1 MIWWQTPLCIFPVEI
16 IWFCTDQSFLVCR
29 TTYTYI
35 MFVAD
40 FPRWQRLPWCL
51 TGYKKV
57 GQGKINSCCVLTK
70 YVKLYQGYRYLKQ
83 GMLFCSAPM
92 EIIKFCTC
100 RSFLNNRN
108 SIYIHDVSRWVPL
121 LTASSI
127 MYGSFVSTEIYQR
140 CQFRNTKLQNIT
152 RVVLLRLQMCNYGC
166 NKLSAEQKIIQY
178 KTGTKD
184 LPQKSC

>member
-1 MIWWQTPLCIFPVEI
+1 MLETNTCVKMQTLILWHTYNQTLRVI
-16 IWFCTDQSFLVCR
+16 YGDQIYGSV
-29 TTYTYI
+29 
-35 MFVAD
+35 
-40 FPRWQRLPWCL
+40 
-51 TGYKKV
+51 
-57 GQGKINSCCVLTK
+57 S
-70 YVKLYQGYRYLKQ
+70 
-83 GMLFCSAPM
+83 PM

-108 SIYIHDVSRWVPL
+108 SIYIHDISRWVPL

-152 RVVLLRLQMCNYGC
+152 RVVLFRLQMCNYGC

-178 KTGTKD
+178 NKGTKD